1 MIEAIE
7 QNLQR
12 GIKLL
17 HSISD
22 EQYSNTSIAPYHSS
36 IGCHTRHILDMF
48 SCIFN
53 GLDTREIDLTKRER
67 NELAEKHTNIGIDY
81 FNTIIKKLRS
91 LSAIDLQ
98 NEVAV
103 TDDLGLGNVTI
114 KTSLASILTQAQSHT
129 THHYATIGYLVHHIG
144 IQLPESGFGF
154 NPTTP
159 QKLSV

>member
-1 MIEAIE
+1 MIKAIE

-12 GIKLL
+12 GINLL
-17 HSISD
+17 HSLTD
-22 EQYSNTSIAPYHSS
+22 EQYNNTSVAPYHSS
-36 IGCHTRHILDMF
+36 IGCHTRHILDVF

-53 GLDTREIDLTKRER
+53 GLDTKEIDLTKRER
-67 NELAEKHTNIGIDY
+67 NELAEKYTHVGIDY

-91 LSAIDLQ
+91 LKNTDL
-98 NEVAV
+98 NKEVAV

-114 KTSLASILTQAQSHT
+114 KTTLASILVQAQSHT

-144 IQLPESGFGF
+144 VQLPESGFGF

-159 QKLSV
+159 QKLNV

>member
-1 MIEAIE
+1 MIKAIE

-17 HSISD
+17 HGLTD
-22 EQYSNTSIAPYHSS
+22 EQYSNTSVAPYYSS

-53 GLDTREIDLTKRER
+53 GLDSKEIDLTKRER
-67 NELAEKHTNIGIDY
+67 NKLAEKHTNVGIDY
-81 FNTIIKKLRS
+81 FNTIIKKLYS
-91 LSAIDLQ
+91 LNSNDLQ
-98 NEVAV
+98 TEVAV
-103 TDDLGLGNVTI
+103 IDDLGLGNVTI
-114 KTSLASILTQAQSHT
+114 HTSLASILAQAQSHT

-144 IQLPESGFGF
+144 ICLPESGFGF